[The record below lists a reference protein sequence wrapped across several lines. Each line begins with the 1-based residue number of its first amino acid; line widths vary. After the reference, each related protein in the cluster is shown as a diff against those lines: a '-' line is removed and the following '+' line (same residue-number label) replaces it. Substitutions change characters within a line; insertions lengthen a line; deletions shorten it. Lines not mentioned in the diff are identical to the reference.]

1 MPVDVSWK
9 ELSEA
14 YAFVGNSLL
23 KPMTQTSDVG
33 LDPAFWEAFPT
44 FGSSEVAGVCAAL
57 AAYALAARE
66 AAASDGR
73 DAVECCAVEYTRL
86 FVGPPRPAAAPWET
100 MYRGGAAVG
109 GATVGFGQA
118 TFEMRALL
126 REAGLEVKNE
136 NNQYEDHIGIELLY
150 LALRPR
156 RRGGGGG
163 RRREGGARHDRPIRC
178 GCRNRRR
185 SGVPFCGR
193 GLRGGQGSLFHRG
206 PPSRVAFLPARR
218 RGGRRSGWL
227 LLPSA
232 SPRRCPPARSAGTK
246 RVANCLP
253 KILKHVAQVEDILL
267 KCVA

>member
-44 FGSSEVAGVCAAL
+44 FGSSEVAGACAAL

-150 LALRPR
+150 LSALCARAA
-156 RRGGGGG
+156 
-163 RRREGGARHDRPIRC
+163 EGEEGA
-178 GCRNRRR
+178 
-185 SGVPFCGR
+185 VEEK
-193 GLRGGQGSLFHRG
+193 
-206 PPSRVAFLPARR
+206 AAPATTD
-218 RGGRRSGWL
+218 
-227 LLPSA
+227 PSA
-232 SPRRCPPARSAGTK
+232 AAAATVAEAESLSVAEGSAAGK
-246 RVANCLP
+246 VASFIEAHPLAW
-253 KILKHVAQVEDILL
+253 LSSLRAAVEDAVPDGYFSHLL
-267 KCVA
+267 ALADALLRVPLGLNASQTACQKY

>member
-150 LALRPR
+150 LSALCARAA
-156 RRGGGGG
+156 
-163 RRREGGARHDRPIRC
+163 EGEEGA
-178 GCRNRRR
+178 
-185 SGVPFCGR
+185 VEEK
-193 GLRGGQGSLFHRG
+193 
-206 PPSRVAFLPARR
+206 AAPATTD
-218 RGGRRSGWL
+218 
-227 LLPSA
+227 PSA
-232 SPRRCPPARSAGTK
+232 AAAATVAEAESLSVAEGSAAGK
-246 RVANCLP
+246 VASFIEAHPLAW
-253 KILKHVAQVEDILL
+253 LSSLRAAVEDAAPDGYFSQLL
-267 KCVA
+267 ALANALLRVPLGGD

>member
-44 FGSSEVAGVCAAL
+44 FGGSEVAGVCAAL

-150 LALRPR
+150 LSALCARAA
-156 RRGGGGG
+156 
-163 RRREGGARHDRPIRC
+163 EGEEGA
-178 GCRNRRR
+178 
-185 SGVPFCGR
+185 VEEK
-193 GLRGGQGSLFHRG
+193 
-206 PPSRVAFLPARR
+206 AAPATTD
-218 RGGRRSGWL
+218 
-227 LLPSA
+227 PSA
-232 SPRRCPPARSAGTK
+232 AAAATVAEAESLSVAEGSAAGK
-246 RVANCLP
+246 VASFIEAHPLAW
-253 KILKHVAQVEDILL
+253 LSSLRAAVEDAVPDGYFSHLL
-267 KCVA
+267 ALADALLRVPLGLNASQTACQKY

>member
-9 ELSEA
+9 ELSEV

-33 LDPAFWEAFPT
+33 LEPAFWEAFPT
-44 FGSSEVAGVCAAL
+44 FGSSEVAGACAAL

-150 LALRPR
+150 LSALCARAA
-156 RRGGGGG
+156 
-163 RRREGGARHDRPIRC
+163 EGEGKVAEEVRAFAEDRLLTWL
-178 GCRNRRR
+178 
-185 SGVPFCGR
+185 PF
-193 GLRGGQGSLFHRG
+193 LRAAAEEAAPDGY
-206 PPSRVAFLPARR
+206 LP
-218 RGGRRSGWL
+218 L
-227 LLPSA
+227 LLALADALLRVPSGA
-232 SPRRCPPARSAGTK
+232 SA
-246 RVANCLP
+246 
-253 KILKHVAQVEDILL
+253 
-267 KCVA
+267 

>member
-1 MPVDVSWK
+1 MPADVFWK

-33 LDPAFWEAFPT
+33 LEPAFWEAFPT

-150 LALRPR
+150 LSALCARAA
-156 RRGGGGG
+156 
-163 RRREGGARHDRPIRC
+163 EGEEGA
-178 GCRNRRR
+178 
-185 SGVPFCGR
+185 VEEK
-193 GLRGGQGSLFHRG
+193 
-206 PPSRVAFLPARR
+206 AAPATTD
-218 RGGRRSGWL
+218 
-227 LLPSA
+227 PSA
-232 SPRRCPPARSAGTK
+232 AAAATVAEAESLSVAEGSAAGK
-246 RVANCLP
+246 VASFIEAHPLAW
-253 KILKHVAQVEDILL
+253 LSSLRAAVEDAVPDGYFSHLL
-267 KCVA
+267 ALADALLRVPLGLNASQTACQKY

>member
-86 FVGPPRPAAAPWET
+86 FVGPPRPAAVLPT
-100 MYRGGAAVG
+100 TSPTC
-109 GATVGFGQA
+109 TVA
-118 TFEMRALL
+118 
-126 REAGLEVKNE
+126 
-136 NNQYEDHIGIELLY
+136 
-150 LALRPR
+150 
-156 RRGGGGG
+156 
-163 RRREGGARHDRPIRC
+163 
-178 GCRNRRR
+178 R
-185 SGVPFCGR
+185 SGHP
-193 GLRGGQGSLFHRG
+193 LFTVD
-206 PPSRVAFLPARR
+206 P
-218 RGGRRSGWL
+218 
-227 LLPSA
+227 
-232 SPRRCPPARSAGTK
+232 
-246 RVANCLP
+246 
-253 KILKHVAQVEDILL
+253 
-267 KCVA
+267 

>member
-9 ELSEA
+9 ELSEV

-33 LDPAFWEAFPT
+33 LEPAFWEAFPT
-44 FGSSEVAGVCAAL
+44 FGSSEVAGACAAL

-150 LALRPR
+150 LSALCARAA
-156 RRGGGGG
+156 
-163 RRREGGARHDRPIRC
+163 EGEGKVAEEVRAFAEDRLLAWL
-178 GCRNRRR
+178 
-185 SGVPFCGR
+185 PF
-193 GLRGGQGSLFHRG
+193 LRAAAEEAAPDGY
-206 PPSRVAFLPARR
+206 LP
-218 RGGRRSGWL
+218 L
-227 LLPSA
+227 LLALADALLRVPSGA
-232 SPRRCPPARSAGTK
+232 SA
-246 RVANCLP
+246 
-253 KILKHVAQVEDILL
+253 
-267 KCVA
+267 

>member
-44 FGSSEVAGVCAAL
+44 FGGSEVAGVCAAL

-150 LALRPR
+150 LSALCARAA
-156 RRGGGGG
+156 
-163 RRREGGARHDRPIRC
+163 EGEEGAVEEVRAFAEDRLLAWL
-178 GCRNRRR
+178 
-185 SGVPFCGR
+185 PF
-193 GLRGGQGSLFHRG
+193 LRAAAEEAAPDGY
-206 PPSRVAFLPARR
+206 LP
-218 RGGRRSGWL
+218 L
-227 LLPSA
+227 LLALADALLRVPSGA
-232 SPRRCPPARSAGTK
+232 SA
-246 RVANCLP
+246 
-253 KILKHVAQVEDILL
+253 
-267 KCVA
+267 

>member
-136 NNQYEDHIGIELLY
+136 NTQYEDHIGIELLY
-150 LALRPR
+150 LSALCARAA
-156 RRGGGGG
+156 
-163 RRREGGARHDRPIRC
+163 EGEEGA
-178 GCRNRRR
+178 
-185 SGVPFCGR
+185 VEEK
-193 GLRGGQGSLFHRG
+193 
-206 PPSRVAFLPARR
+206 AAPATTD
-218 RGGRRSGWL
+218 
-227 LLPSA
+227 PSA
-232 SPRRCPPARSAGTK
+232 AAAATVAEAESLSVAEGSAAGK
-246 RVANCLP
+246 VASFIEAHPLAW
-253 KILKHVAQVEDILL
+253 LSSLRAAVEDAVPDGYFSHLL
-267 KCVA
+267 ALADALLRVPLGLNASQTACQKY

>member
-1 MPVDVSWK
+1 MPADVFWK

-33 LDPAFWEAFPT
+33 LEPAFWEAFPT
-44 FGSSEVAGVCAAL
+44 FGSSEVAGACAAL

-150 LALRPR
+150 LSALCARAA
-156 RRGGGGG
+156 
-163 RRREGGARHDRPIRC
+163 EGEEGAVEEVRTFAEDRLLAWL
-178 GCRNRRR
+178 
-185 SGVPFCGR
+185 PF
-193 GLRGGQGSLFHRG
+193 LRAAAEEAAPDGY
-206 PPSRVAFLPARR
+206 LP
-218 RGGRRSGWL
+218 L
-227 LLPSA
+227 LLALADALLRVPSGA
-232 SPRRCPPARSAGTK
+232 SA
-246 RVANCLP
+246 
-253 KILKHVAQVEDILL
+253 
-267 KCVA
+267 

>member
-9 ELSEA
+9 ELSEV

-33 LDPAFWEAFPT
+33 LEPAFWEAFPT
-44 FGSSEVAGVCAAL
+44 FGSSEVAGACAAL

-150 LALRPR
+150 LSALCARAA
-156 RRGGGGG
+156 
-163 RRREGGARHDRPIRC
+163 EGEEGAVEEVRAFAEDRLLAWL
-178 GCRNRRR
+178 
-185 SGVPFCGR
+185 PF
-193 GLRGGQGSLFHRG
+193 LRAAAEEAAPDGY
-206 PPSRVAFLPARR
+206 LP
-218 RGGRRSGWL
+218 L
-227 LLPSA
+227 LLALADALLRVPSGA
-232 SPRRCPPARSAGTK
+232 SA
-246 RVANCLP
+246 
-253 KILKHVAQVEDILL
+253 
-267 KCVA
+267 

>member
-150 LALRPR
+150 LSALCARAA
-156 RRGGGGG
+156 
-163 RRREGGARHDRPIRC
+163 EGEEGAVEEVRTFAEDRLLAWL
-178 GCRNRRR
+178 
-185 SGVPFCGR
+185 PF
-193 GLRGGQGSLFHRG
+193 LRAAAEEAAPDGY
-206 PPSRVAFLPARR
+206 LP
-218 RGGRRSGWL
+218 L
-227 LLPSA
+227 LLALADALLRVPSGA
-232 SPRRCPPARSAGTK
+232 SA
-246 RVANCLP
+246 
-253 KILKHVAQVEDILL
+253 
-267 KCVA
+267 

>member
-9 ELSEA
+9 ELSEV

-33 LDPAFWEAFPT
+33 LEPAFWEAFPT

-150 LALRPR
+150 LSALCARAA
-156 RRGGGGG
+156 
-163 RRREGGARHDRPIRC
+163 EGEEGA
-178 GCRNRRR
+178 
-185 SGVPFCGR
+185 VEEK
-193 GLRGGQGSLFHRG
+193 
-206 PPSRVAFLPARR
+206 AAPATTD
-218 RGGRRSGWL
+218 
-227 LLPSA
+227 PSA
-232 SPRRCPPARSAGTK
+232 AAAATVAEAESLSVAEGSAAGK
-246 RVANCLP
+246 VASFIEAHPLAW
-253 KILKHVAQVEDILL
+253 LSSLRAAVEDAVPDGYFSHLL
-267 KCVA
+267 ALADALLRVPLGLNASQTACQKY

>member
-1 MPVDVSWK
+1 MPSDIPWK

-44 FGSSEVAGVCAAL
+44 FGSSEVVRACAAL
-57 AAYALAARE
+57 AAYARATRE

-73 DAVECCAVEYTRL
+73 DAAECCAVEYTRL

-100 MYRGGAAVG
+100 MHRGGAAVG

-150 LALRPR
+150 LSALCARAA
-156 RRGGGGG
+156 
-163 RRREGGARHDRPIRC
+163 EGEEGAVEEVRTFAEDRLLAWL
-178 GCRNRRR
+178 
-185 SGVPFCGR
+185 PF
-193 GLRGGQGSLFHRG
+193 LRAAAEEAAPDGY
-206 PPSRVAFLPARR
+206 LP
-218 RGGRRSGWL
+218 L
-227 LLPSA
+227 LLALADALLRVPSGA
-232 SPRRCPPARSAGTK
+232 SA
-246 RVANCLP
+246 
-253 KILKHVAQVEDILL
+253 
-267 KCVA
+267 

>member
-1 MPVDVSWK
+1 MPADVFWK

-33 LDPAFWEAFPT
+33 LEPAFWEAFPT
-44 FGSSEVAGVCAAL
+44 FGSSEVAGACAAL

-136 NNQYEDHIGIELLY
+136 NNQYEDHIGIGLLY
-150 LALRPR
+150 LSALCARAA
-156 RRGGGGG
+156 
-163 RRREGGARHDRPIRC
+163 EGEEGA
-178 GCRNRRR
+178 
-185 SGVPFCGR
+185 VEEK
-193 GLRGGQGSLFHRG
+193 
-206 PPSRVAFLPARR
+206 AAPATTD
-218 RGGRRSGWL
+218 
-227 LLPSA
+227 PSA
-232 SPRRCPPARSAGTK
+232 AAAATVAEAESLSVAEGSAAGK
-246 RVANCLP
+246 VASFIEAHPLAW
-253 KILKHVAQVEDILL
+253 LSSLRAAVEDAVPDGYFSHLL
-267 KCVA
+267 ALADALLRVPLGLNASQTACRKY